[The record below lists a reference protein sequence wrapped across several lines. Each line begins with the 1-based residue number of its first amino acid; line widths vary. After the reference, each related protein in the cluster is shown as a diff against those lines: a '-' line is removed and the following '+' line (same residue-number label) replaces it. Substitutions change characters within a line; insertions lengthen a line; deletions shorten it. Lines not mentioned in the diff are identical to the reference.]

1 MHVNIL
7 SSRYVMNVIR
17 SLDLSMFLI
26 HVAPC
31 LLYAIPYLIPSND
44 TNSMRIRSLPMEIS
58 KYIWA
63 AWCFHHVKR
72 TRL

>member
-7 SSRYVMNVIR
+7 ISSRYVMDIIR
-17 SLDLSMFLI
+17 SLDLRMFLI
-26 HVAPC
+26 HVASY
-31 LLYAIPYLIPSND
+31 LLYALRCSND
-44 TNSMRIRSLPMEIS
+44 TNSMRIRSLPMEIN